1 MPYIKPDP
9 KARKKKVSGGTV
21 AKQVASGTKNY
32 IRDEML
38 GFDDFG
44 RAASKA
50 KSGDVL
56 GAAKSGLTGV
66 GELGLTAA
74 SVVAGFFTG
83 GTGAVGIQAAKA
95 GAKQGA
101 KEAVKKT
108 TATTAATAASK
119 EANKAANKASSSLK
133 YSDDVGGAAARGAA
147 KPGGYPSTSR
157 GSAKPGGYPGTTSKP
172 GGFVDDIG
180 DAIRGGL
187 DGITKKFWIPK
198 PGAPKGNQFKKD
210 DGDWNGNR
218 RVPTNKPPLKPMDT
232 GGGRATRGVT
242 VTEAPPSSTSL
253 RNFDTPFDP
262 YSPKMNPWP
271 GMPAVKPAPAPAP
284 RKPVVPKPST
294 PKVKPQTTKPDA
306 AIPAL
311 KTKPQTTTQTKTET
325 STKLETSMKPTTKPA
340 LKTQPPKVP
349 IRIPVVIPPRDEDN
363 KPDKW
368 APSAIV

>member
-9 KARKKKVSGGTV
+9 KAKKKKLSAGTV
-21 AKQVASGTKNY
+21 GKQIASGTKNY

-44 RAASKA
+44 RVADKA

-83 GTGAVGIQAAKA
+83 GTGAVGIQAAKM
-95 GAKQGA
+95 GAKQAVKTGV
-101 KEAVKKT
+101 KEATKKT
-108 TATTAATAASK
+108 ATTTAATAASK
-119 EANKAANKASSSLK
+119 EANKA
-133 YSDDVGGAAARGAA
+133 
-147 KPGGYPSTSR
+147 
-157 GSAKPGGYPGTTSKP
+157 SATASKP

-180 DAIRGGL
+180 DAVRGGL
-187 DGITKKFWIPK
+187 SGITKKFWIPK
-198 PGAPKGNQFKKD
+198 PGAPKGGQFKD
-210 DGDWNGNR
+210 EGNWNGNS
-218 RVPTNKPPLKPMDT
+218 RVPTTKPPLKPMDT
-232 GGGRATRGVT
+232 GGGRVTRGT
-242 VTEAPPSSTSL
+242 TITEAPPSSAGP

-271 GMPAVKPAPAPAP
+271 GMPAVKPAPAP
-284 RKPVVPKPST
+284 RKPVVPKPAT
-294 PKVKPQTTKPDA
+294 PKVKPQPTKPDA

-349 IRIPVVIPPRDEDN
+349 IRIPVVIPPKDEDN
-363 KPDKW
+363 KPDRW